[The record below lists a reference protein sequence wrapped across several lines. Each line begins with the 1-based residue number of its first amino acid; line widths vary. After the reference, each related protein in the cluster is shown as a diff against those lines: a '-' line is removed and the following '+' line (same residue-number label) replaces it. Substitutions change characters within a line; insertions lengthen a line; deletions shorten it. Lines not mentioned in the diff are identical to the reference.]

1 MDQNDPDAPG
11 SEGGGPV
18 ITTEH
23 ERAPGAAA
31 AGVVPSFLAELTRA
45 MQAAA
50 ERQREEIAAVIDDDA
65 AGQVEIARKRGAA
78 EAGELRRAAERDV
91 DGIQAWAAQ
100 ETERIRREASQ
111 RTDKRRKEL
120 EAHLTKHESII
131 DSEVVGVGVAVK
143 DYRST
148 LDVFFDQLRGAD
160 NPAELARLAGSLP
173 PPPDLESVRGVAR
186 AEAVATF
193 ANAPEDTGDVA
204 EDAAQEPTEV
214 AAEGGAEVA
223 VAADTD
229 SGADGSAT
237 ETVEPTVGEAEPVV
251 AEAPESPA
259 GTDAAD
265 ESTDEPADDKPGI
278 AVMDP
283 DAVGRTADLPAE
295 PALEAVAVSAQH
307 ETAAAR
313 FLRSIAPW
321 VADRDHEDR
330 ETHQS

>member
-1 MDQNDPDAPG
+1 MDQNDPVAPG
-11 SEGGGPV
+11 SAGGGPV
-18 ITTEH
+18 ITSDP
-23 ERAPGAAA
+23 ERAPSAGA

-50 ERQREEIAAVIDDDA
+50 ERQREEIANVIDDDA

-120 EAHLTKHESII
+120 EAHLAKHESII
-131 DSEVVGVGVAVK
+131 DCEVVGVGVAVK

-148 LDVFFDQLRGAD
+148 LDDFFDQLRGAD

-193 ANAPEDTGDVA
+193 ANAPEDAA
-204 EDAAQEPTEV
+204 EDATEDAV
-214 AAEGGAEVA
+214 AADAEGGADDATEA
-223 VAADTD
+223 VADDAVTGETEP
-229 SGADGSAT
+229 GA
-237 ETVEPTVGEAEPVV
+237 GEAEPVV
-251 AEAPESPA
+251 ADAVESPA
-259 GTDAAD
+259 DAAD
-265 ESTDEPADDKPGI
+265 SGESSDEPAGDQPGI

-295 PALEAVAVSAQH
+295 PAMEAVAVSAQH

>member
-1 MDQNDPDAPG
+1 MDQNDPVAPG

-18 ITTEH
+18 ITTDP
-23 ERAPGAAA
+23 ERAPSAGA

-50 ERQREEIAAVIDDDA
+50 ERQREEIATVIDDDA

-111 RTDKRRKEL
+111 RTDTRRKEL

-131 DSEVVGVGVAVK
+131 DCEVVGVGVAVK

-148 LDVFFDQLRGAD
+148 LDDFFDQLRGAD

-173 PPPDLESVRGVAR
+173 PPPDLESVRGAAR

-193 ANAPEDTGDVA
+193 ANAPEDAA
-204 EDAAQEPTEV
+204 EDT
-214 AAEGGAEVA
+214 AEDA
-223 VAADTD
+223 VAADTEAD
-229 SGADGSAT
+229 TEAGADEAVTG
-237 ETVEPTVGEAEPVV
+237 EIEPAAGEAEPIV
-251 AEAPESPA
+251 ADAAESPA
-259 GTDAAD
+259 DAD
-265 ESTDEPADDKPGI
+265 ESGEPADEPAGDQPGI

-295 PALEAVAVSAQH
+295 PAMEAVAASAQH

>member
-1 MDQNDPDAPG
+1 MDQNDPVAPG
-11 SEGGGPV
+11 SAGGGPV
-18 ITTEH
+18 ITSDP
-23 ERAPGAAA
+23 ERAPSADA

-50 ERQREEIAAVIDDDA
+50 ERQREEIATVIDDDA

-120 EAHLTKHESII
+120 EAHLAKHESII
-131 DSEVVGVGVAVK
+131 DCEVVGVGVAVK

-148 LDVFFDQLRGAD
+148 LDDFFDQLRGAD

-193 ANAPEDTGDVA
+193 ANAPEDAA
-204 EDAAQEPTEV
+204 EDAV
-214 AAEGGAEVA
+214 D
-223 VAADTD
+223 ADTEA
-229 SGADGSAT
+229 GADDAVT
-237 ETVEPTVGEAEPVV
+237 AEIEPAAGEAEPVV
-251 AEAPESPA
+251 DRADAAEAPAHTAAPGEPA
-259 GTDAAD
+259 
-265 ESTDEPADDKPGI
+265 DEPAGDEPGVG
-278 AVMDP
+278 VMDP
-283 DAVGRTADLPAE
+283 DAVGRSADLPAE
-295 PALEAVAVSAQH
+295 PAMEAAAVSAQH

-321 VADRDHEDR
+321 VADRDHDDR
-330 ETHQS
+330 QTHQS

>member
-1 MDQNDPDAPG
+1 MDQNDPVAPG

-18 ITTEH
+18 ITTDH
-23 ERAPGAAA
+23 ERAQGAAA

-50 ERQREEIAAVIDDDA
+50 ERQREEIATVIDDDA

-100 ETERIRREASQ
+100 ETERIRREANQ
-111 RTDKRRKEL
+111 RTDERRKEL
-120 EAHLTKHESII
+120 EAHLAKHESII
-131 DSEVVGVGVAVK
+131 DCEVVGVGVAVK

-148 LDVFFDQLRGAD
+148 LDEFFAQLRGAD
-160 NPAELARLAGSLP
+160 SPSELARLAGSLP
-173 PPPDLESVRGVAR
+173 PPPDLESVRGLAR
-186 AEAVATF
+186 ADAVATF
-193 ANAPEDTGDVA
+193 ANASD
-204 EDAAQEPTEV
+204 DAAGDAIDERTDGAAADDSVKGELEPAAGDTEPAAAVADSSPADGDESREPT
-214 AAEGGAEVA
+214 
-223 VAADTD
+223 DM
-229 SGADGSAT
+229 
-237 ETVEPTVGEAEPVV
+237 
-251 AEAPESPA
+251 PA
-259 GTDAAD
+259 G
-265 ESTDEPADDKPGI
+265 DKPGI

-283 DAVGRTADLPAE
+283 DAVGRTADLPGE
-295 PALEAVAVSAQH
+295 PVAEAVAVSAQH

-330 ETHQS
+330 DTHAS

>member
-1 MDQNDPDAPG
+1 MDQNDPVAPG
-11 SEGGGPV
+11 SEGDGPV
-18 ITTEH
+18 ITTDH
-23 ERAPGAAA
+23 ERTPSAAA

-50 ERQREEIAAVIDDDA
+50 ERQREEIATVIDDDA

-91 DGIQAWAAQ
+91 DGIQAWAAE

-131 DSEVVGVGVAVK
+131 DSEVVGVGAAVK

-148 LDVFFDQLRGAD
+148 LDDFFGELQGAD

-173 PPPDLESVRGVAR
+173 PPPDLEAVRGVAR
-186 AEAVATF
+186 ADAVAKF
-193 ANAPEDTGDVA
+193 ANATDEATDDATEDGADS
-204 EDAAQEPTEV
+204 AASESPTEDFEPV
-214 AAEGGAEVA
+214 A
-223 VAADTD
+223 
-229 SGADGSAT
+229 
-237 ETVEPTVGEAEPVV
+237 GEAEPVV
-251 AEAPESPA
+251 ADADEPSADPDTADEP
-259 GTDAAD
+259 AAD
-265 ESTDEPADDKPGI
+265 EPGI
-278 AVMDP
+278 GVMDP
-283 DAVGRTADLPAE
+283 DAVGRSADLPTE
-295 PALEAVAVSAQH
+295 PAREAVAVSAQH

-321 VADRDHEDR
+321 VTDRDQEDHG
-330 ETHQS
+330 TQGS

>member
-1 MDQNDPDAPG
+1 MSA
-11 SEGGGPV
+11 
-18 ITTEH
+18 
-23 ERAPGAAA
+23 RPGAGA

-78 EAGELRRAAERDV
+78 EAGELSRAAERDV

-131 DSEVVGVGVAVK
+131 DCEVVGVGVAVK

-148 LDVFFDQLRGAD
+148 LDDFFDQLRGAD

-186 AEAVATF
+186 ADAVATF
-193 ANAPEDTGDVA
+193 ANAPED
-204 EDAAQEPTEV
+204 
-214 AAEGGAEVA
+214 
-223 VAADTD
+223 AADD
-229 SGADGSAT
+229 AT
-237 ETVEPTVGEAEPVV
+237 EERTEREAPRCRRSGHRSRRRRLRDGEVEPAAGEAEPVV
-251 AEAPESPA
+251 ADATESPA
-259 GTDAAD
+259 DADASG
-265 ESTDEPADDKPGI
+265 ESDG
-278 AVMDP
+278 
-283 DAVGRTADLPAE
+283 
-295 PALEAVAVSAQH
+295 
-307 ETAAAR
+307 
-313 FLRSIAPW
+313 
-321 VADRDHEDR
+321 
-330 ETHQS
+330 

>member
-1 MDQNDPDAPG
+1 MDQNDPVAPG

-18 ITTEH
+18 ITTDP
-23 ERAPGAAA
+23 ERAPAPRA

-50 ERQREEIAAVIDDDA
+50 ERQREEIATVIDDDA

-148 LDVFFDQLRGAD
+148 AGRLLRSAPRGRQSGRARSACGIAPAAAGPGA
-160 NPAELARLAGSLP
+160 
-173 PPPDLESVRGVAR
+173 VRGVAR
-186 AEAVATF
+186 ADAVATF
-193 ANAPEDTGDVA
+193 ANTPEDADNVA
-204 EDAAQEPTEV
+204 EDAAEERTEV
-214 AAEGGAEVA
+214 AAEAAAEDA
-223 VAADTD
+223 VARVAEA
-229 SGADGSAT
+229 GADDSTT
-237 ETVEPTVGEAEPVV
+237 ETVEPAAGEAEPVV
-251 AEAPESPA
+251 ADATKSPA
-259 GTDAAD
+259 DTTSPASQRMSPPATSPGSPSWIPMLSGELRICPASPSWKPWRSPP
-265 ESTDEPADDKPGI
+265 STRPRQPGSS
-278 AVMDP
+278 D
-283 DAVGRTADLPAE
+283 GR
-295 PALEAVAVSAQH
+295 
-307 ETAAAR
+307 
-313 FLRSIAPW
+313 PW
-321 VADRDHEDR
+321 VADRDPEDHG
-330 ETHQS
+330 TQGS